1 MEELNIIL
9 NEDEKELI
17 QCKSSSSSLVNE
29 YHKLCRKIFLEQ
41 IIPYIEKNPGY
52 KQALLKRI
60 LPIVDEGDFY
70 NKITDFLY
78 SLSKK
83 NLIERRKAGN
93 TYELVLN
100 CKTNKIKTFISP
112 SSDKWIRKT
121 STRSPRNIHCKFYPD
136 WKERIVEY
144 FGEDTIEIFKSTYP
158 NLDLGYIGQSLDFEM
173 NDALKQILE
182 KYWTDECEK
191 ELKKYLLK
199 WGFFADETFTLT
211 KYGKIIGEKKVGE
224 LLNELDQHA
233 REIQILYCRAY
244 THKKVICNLNAT
256 HRTEEIIYTEYEPEV
271 KSYHIPYLYAG
282 SFKFKWGLKPRI
294 IVKKCKYCNENFIP
308 IWNLSCI
315 TDFIEKNYPQIKSLN
330 EIDFCLYHAQGK
342 NVTGE
347 PHSKDKMI
355 QLLKELTYLIGF
367 TPSSTFKKDLTYLT
381 YLTKNDFNKALIL
394 LNDMPPYENNMPPY
408 DHSYDNSY
416 HKSPYGYKEV
426 FGSWLKALIAA
437 GILEEDS
444 QQMIFGTKVL
454 ANDGHECL
462 SLGEKTIDDWLYLN
476 MIPHEKEPIYPGGYL
491 RADWKV
497 GKFFIEYWGL
507 KGMED
512 YDKRILIKREIAKEK
527 KIPLIEIYP
536 EDLPNLEM
544 KLKILKK

>member
-17 QCKSSSSSLVNE
+17 QCKSNSSSIVNE
-29 YHKLCRKIFLEQ
+29 HHKLCRKIFLEQ

-60 LPIVDEGDFY
+60 LPIVAEGDFY
-70 NKITDFLY
+70 NKISEFLY
-78 SLSKK
+78 YLSKK

-93 TYELVLN
+93 TYELFLN

-121 STRSPRNIHCKFYPD
+121 SWRSPRNIHCKFYPD

-144 FGEDTIEIFKSTYP
+144 FGDDTIEIFKSNYP
-158 NLDLGYIGQSLDFEM
+158 NLDLGYFGQSLDFEM

-199 WGFFADETFTLT
+199 WGFFADETFIRT
-211 KYGKIIGEKKVGE
+211 KYGKIIGEKKRGE
-224 LLNELDQHA
+224 LYYELDQHA
-233 REIQILYCRAY
+233 REIEILYCRAY

-282 SFKFKWGLKPRI
+282 SFKFKWGLQPEI

-308 IWNLSCI
+308 IWNLRDI
-315 TDFIEKNYPQIKSLN
+315 TDYIEKNYPQIKSLN
-330 EIDFCLYHAQGK
+330 EIDFCLGHAQGK
-342 NVTGE
+342 NVTWG
-347 PHSKDKMI
+347 PKRPKLTRSKDKMI
-355 QLLKELTYLIGF
+355 QLLKELTDLIGF
-367 TPSSTFKKDLTYLT
+367 TPSSTFKNDLTYLK
-381 YLTKNDFNKALIL
+381 YLNKNDFNKALIL
-394 LNDMPPYENNMPPY
+394 LNDMPPYEN
-408 DHSYDNSY
+408 SY
-416 HKSPYGYKEV
+416 HKAPYGYKEV

-437 GILEEDS
+437 GILEKDS
-444 QQMIFGTKVL
+444 QQMIFGIKVL

-462 SLGEKTIDDWLYLN
+462 SVGEKTIDDWLYLN
-476 MIPHEKEPIYPGGYL
+476 EIPHEKEPIYPGGNL

-497 GKFFIEYWGL
+497 GDFFIEYWGL
-507 KGMED
+507 KGNEE
-512 YDKRILIKREIAKEK
+512 YDKKILIKREIAKEYC
-527 KIPLIEIYP
+527 IPLIEIYP

-544 KLKILKK
+544 KLKILKN